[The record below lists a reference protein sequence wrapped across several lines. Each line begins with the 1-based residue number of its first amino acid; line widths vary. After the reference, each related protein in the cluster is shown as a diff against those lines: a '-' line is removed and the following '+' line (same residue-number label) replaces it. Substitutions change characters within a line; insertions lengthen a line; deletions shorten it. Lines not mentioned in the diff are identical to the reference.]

1 MADQDLS
8 QVANTLVRLGLL
20 KSGGDNLETIN
31 ALKAFQQERGLTVN
45 GEVNA
50 VTLQALEEARWK
62 LGDRVLQYVPQK
74 MLRGDDVATLQSRLV
89 EMGFDLGRVDAIFG
103 PRTESAVI
111 NFQKSTGAK
120 ADGICGPATVMALM
134 RLVKVVSGGAPTAL
148 RENAAR
154 IVKGPA
160 LANKVIVLDPTSDC
174 GEIASGITFDIAQRL
189 EGRLIALGVAVFLT
203 RSATSH
209 PSEAERIITANKA
222 GADLVLSLN
231 IDSYKNERAHGVA
244 TCYYGADAHGVHSVV
259 GERFATLVQRE
270 ICARTDLLNCR
281 THAKTW
287 DLLRLT
293 KAPAVRIDLG
303 YISNPGDAKRLADKD
318 FRETVVESIMI
329 AIQRLYLA
337 AEDDAKTGTLRIS
350 DLRRV
355 GLRKQMKLI
364 HGVSQVYGKLTR

>member
-1 MADQDLS
+1 MSPELRIGASGDVVS
-8 QVANTLVRLGLL
+8 QLTTTLNRLGLL
-20 KSGGDNLETIN
+20 KAVSSQFDEGVE
-31 ALKAFQQERGLTVN
+31 AAVKAFQQERGLI
-45 GEVNA
+45 
-50 VTLQALEEARWK
+50 VTGIVDATTSQSLEEAKWK
-62 LGDRVLQYVPQK
+62 LGDRTLRLDPK
-74 MLRGDDVATLQSRLV
+74 RLMRGDDVAQLQTRLV
-89 EMGFDLGRVDAIFG
+89 EMGFNCGRVDGIFG
-103 PRTESAVI
+103 TQTEIAVKE
-111 NFQKSTGAK
+111 FQKSVGSK
-120 ADGICGPATVMALM
+120 VDGQCGPSTVMAMVRLM
-134 RLVKVVSGGAPTAL
+134 KIVSGGAPQQL
-148 RENAAR
+148 REEVKRAN
-154 IVKGPA
+154 KGPS
-160 LANKVIVLDPTSDC
+160 LAIKVIVLDPTSDG
-174 GEIASGITFDIAQRL
+174 GEIPSSITFDIAQRL

-209 PSEAERIITANKA
+209 PSEAERIITANSA

-231 IDSYKNERAHGVA
+231 IDNYKNEKAHGVS

-270 ICARTDLLNCR
+270 ICARTDMLNCR

-293 KAPAVRIDLG
+293 KAPTVRIDLG

-355 GLRKQMKLI
+355 GLRK
-364 HGVSQVYGKLTR
+364 

>member
-1 MADQDLS
+1 MSPELRNGDSGDVVS
-8 QVANTLVRLGLL
+8 QLTTTLNRLGLL
-20 KSGGDNLETIN
+20 KSVTSTFDE
-31 ALKAFQQERGLTVN
+31 AVEDAVKAFQQERGLM
-45 GEVNA
+45 
-50 VTLQALEEARWK
+50 VTGIVDATTSRSLDEAKWK
-62 LGDRVLQYVPQK
+62 LGDRTLRLDPK
-74 MLRGDDVATLQSRLV
+74 ALMRGDDVAQLQTRLV
-89 EMGFDLGRVDAIFG
+89 EMGFNCGRVDGIFG
-103 PRTESAVI
+103 TQTELAVKE
-111 NFQKSTGAK
+111 FQKSVGSK
-120 ADGICGPATVMALM
+120 VDGQCGPSTVMAMVRLM
-134 RLVKVVSGGAPTAL
+134 KIVSGGAPQQL
-148 RENAAR
+148 REEVSRAK
-154 IVKGPA
+154 KGPS

-174 GEIASGITFDIAQRL
+174 GENASGITFDIAQRL

-203 RSATSH
+203 RSATSQ
-209 PSEAERIITANKA
+209 PTEAERIITANKA
-222 GADLVLSLN
+222 SADLVLSLN
-231 IDSYKNERAHGVA
+231 IDRYENERAHGVA

-293 KAPAVRIDLG
+293 KAPTVRIDLG

-337 AEDDAKTGTLRIS
+337 AEDDAKTGTLKIS

-355 GLRKQMKLI
+355 GLRK
-364 HGVSQVYGKLTR
+364 